1 MARGRWR
8 WVLVAA
14 ALLTGCSAPAPQPKT
29 FGSVTG
35 VLQLASRSRGR
46 PLPGTVTFTSGG
58 GRQYTVGVPADGMF
72 TLRLP
77 TGTYTADGGS
87 PDVRIRNAT
96 HAETRCYAYD
106 FVHVKRGSITRTA
119 VRCTPGL

>member
-1 MARGRWR
+1 
-8 WVLVAA
+8 
-14 ALLTGCSAPAPQPKT
+14 
-29 FGSVTG
+29 
-35 VLQLASRSRGR
+35 
-46 PLPGTVTFTSGG
+46 VTFTSGG
-58 GRQYTVGVPADGMF
+58 GRQYTVVVPSDGMF

-77 TGTYTADGGS
+77 TGTYTAEGGS

-106 FVHVKRGSITRTA
+106 FVYVKTGAMTRTA